1 MHHSDEDIE
10 PESVDAWLKRM
21 FKKLEKETSS
31 SELTL
36 TDTCVT
42 DMSSDLESCK
52 SDKQDDEDKHDINSD
67 KIISDNEHLSEMIS
81 ETEKM
86 NEIET
91 KLSCENSSELLS
103 REIFD
108 FYF

>member
-52 SDKQDDEDKHDINSD
+52 SDKQDDEDKHDINNV
-67 KIISDNEHLSEMIS
+67 NEHLSEMIN

-86 NEIET
+86 NESDT
-91 KLSCENSSELLS
+91 KLSRENSSELLS

>member
-1 MHHSDEDIE
+1 MRHSDEDIE

-42 DMSSDLESCK
+42 EMLSDLDSCK
-52 SDKQDDEDKHDINSD
+52 SDKQDDEDKHDINN
-67 KIISDNEHLSEMIS
+67 DNEHLSEMIN

-86 NEIET
+86 NESDT
-91 KLSCENSSELLS
+91 KLSRENRSELLS

-108 FYF
+108 FIF

>member
-52 SDKQDDEDKHDINSD
+52 SDKQDDEDKHDINNV
-67 KIISDNEHLSEMIS
+67 NEHLSEMIN

-86 NEIET
+86 NESET
-91 KLSCENSSELLS
+91 KLSRENSSELLS

>member
-1 MHHSDEDIE
+1 MHSDEDIE
-10 PESVDAWLKRM
+10 PESVEAWLKRM

-31 SELTL
+31 SEFTL

-42 DMSSDLESCK
+42 EMLSDLESCK
-52 SDKQDDEDKHDINSD
+52 SDKQDDEENHDTNSEQ
-67 KIISDNEHLSEMIS
+67 IISDKEHLSKMIN
-81 ETEKM
+81 ETETIRECEK
-86 NEIET
+86 
-91 KLSCENSSELLS
+91 KLMHENSSEQLS